1 MKIKVF
7 SFNIRM
13 DTEGDG
19 INYFPHRTGRIK
31 ELIEREQPD
40 LIGFQETREMARKWL
55 SENLTDYTVLGCGR
69 YKGFKNEGVTIA
81 YKRDKFDIFSFNT
94 EWLSTEPTV
103 QESTYGGDQSPCPR
117 ILQYATLIP
126 RDGSEPF
133 AFFNV
138 HLDHMGNDAKKFGA
152 MQTLQRILAQPYKF
166 ILTGDFNSA
175 PEDAAI
181 TIIKNCKSRNITDV
195 STGLGQSYHGWGEI
209 SDYPQIDY
217 IFTDFEKYENVH
229 LIKDEH
235 PNGVYYTDHYIVS
248 AEIEI

>member
-13 DTEGDG
+13 DTENDG
-19 INYFPHRTGRIK
+19 INYFPNRTERIA
-31 ELIEREQPD
+31 ELTRCEKPD

-55 SENLTDYTVLGCGR
+55 SENLTEYTVLGCGR
-69 YKGFKNEGVTIA
+69 LRGFKNEGLTLA
-81 YKRDKFDIFSFNT
+81 YRRDKFDIFSFGT

-103 QESTYGGDQSPCPR
+103 PESTYGGDQSTCPR

-138 HLDHMGNDAKKFGA
+138 HLDHMGKDAKKFGA
-152 MQTLQRILAQPYKF
+152 MQTLQKILAQPYKF
-166 ILTGDFNSA
+166 ILTGDFNSG
-175 PEDAAI
+175 PDESAI
-181 TIIKNCKSRNITDV
+181 TLIKNCKSRKITDV
-195 STGLGQSYHGWGEI
+195 SEGLGRSFHGWGK
-209 SDYPQIDY
+209 SFDHPQIDY

-229 LIKDEH
+229 LIEDEH
-235 PNGVYYTDHYIVS
+235 PGGVYYTDHYVVS